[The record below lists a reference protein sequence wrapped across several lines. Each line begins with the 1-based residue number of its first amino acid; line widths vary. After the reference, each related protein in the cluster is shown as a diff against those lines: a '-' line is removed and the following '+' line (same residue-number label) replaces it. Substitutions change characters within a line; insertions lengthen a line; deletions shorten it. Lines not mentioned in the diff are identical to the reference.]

1 MKISDLVELET
12 GERLLIN
19 KISKDCDG
27 VTDLYSLGIT
37 GYYDSFH
44 GIPAES
50 LTLVVDNNPATA
62 AIAYALDQNDNDSLH
77 FLHLW
82 NEGEFQLLRDNW
94 DNIPD
99 KVFIGVEPFFKP
111 TESELTCYQCDK
123 PTTWLAPDSRC
134 GDCTRYTP
142 EEIRG

>member
-1 MKISDLVELET
+1 MQLVE
-12 GERLLIN
+12 
-19 KISKDCDG
+19 
-27 VTDLYSLGIT
+27 VADLN
-37 GYYDSFH
+37 
-44 GIPAES
+44 
-50 LTLVVDNNPATA
+50 VDNNPAVA
-62 AIAYALDQNDNDSLH
+62 AIAYAIDCETDEGLE
-77 FLHLW
+77 FLKLW